1 MSYDKDARAIIDG
14 VGGADNIV
22 SAYHCIT
29 RLRFTLRDNTL
40 ADATAL
46 TAVPSVVGVN
56 DTGGQ
61 YQVIVGDKVPDVFAA
76 VAAVEPRLAGESAAP
91 APRQKL
97 SQRFFDFIG
106 GVFAPLLPAIAG
118 AGLLKGILALLGFA
132 GWIDPTSD
140 TALVLSAI
148 GDAVFFLLPV
158 LVAMTAARKLGANQY
173 VAVAIAGVLI
183 YPALVTALASGEA
196 VDFLGMPVTATTY
209 SYTVIPSLL
218 AIYLMSWVERGLN
231 RIIPRVVRMMVVPLI
246 TLVVVAPVTLIVLG
260 PLGSFV
266 GNGVSGGI
274 NWALENGGPLAGVV
288 IGALLPLIIMTGMHY
303 ALVPFILTNLAQ
315 VGADK
320 FLPLTYMQSF
330 ATTGAAL
337 GVAIRA
343 ESKTLKSL
351 AFSTTF
357 TGLMGVT
364 EPALYGLI
372 VPLRRPLIA
381 TMIGSAAGGAVSL
394 GLGVNAY
401 VLAGNSGIPG
411 LPGLV
416 GATFGWA
423 IVGIVLSFVVA
434 AVLTL
439 VLGFDESA
447 YAAAATNAPVDAGG
461 ESVASGVVSSSV
473 ASGGVAGAA
482 VPVIAPV
489 DGEIV
494 PLSSVPDRVFADGV
508 MGPGAAIAPAASD
521 VVAPVAGTV
530 VALFPTNHA
539 FGIRGDDGVEVLVHV
554 GIDTVALEGRG
565 FTAHIAQGDCVEAG
579 QRVLTV
585 DFDEVGRTKD
595 TSVIVV
601 VTEAAGTDL
610 RDLRTGAVTAGDPL
624 FAMQPVNAEATR

>member
-1 MSYDKDARAIIDG
+1 MPYKTDAAAIIAG
-14 VGGADNIV
+14 VGGSDNIV

-29 RLRFTLRDNTL
+29 RVRFTLRDNTK
-40 ADATAL
+40 ANAAAL
-46 TAVPSVVGVN
+46 TAVPAVVGVN

-61 YQVIVGDKVPDVFAA
+61 YQVVIGDKVPEVFAA
-76 VAAVEPRLAGESAAP
+76 IVAAEPRLATEPTAEAVAAAP
-91 APRQKL
+91 KQKA

-118 AGLLKGILALLGFA
+118 AGLLKGILALLSFA
-132 GWIDPTSD
+132 GWID
-140 TALVLSAI
+140 TASSTYLVLSAT
-148 GDAVFFLLPV
+148 GDAVFYLLPV

-183 YPALVTALASGEA
+183 YPGLVAALGSGDTI
-196 VDFLGMPVTATTY
+196 DFLGLPVTATSYAY
-209 SYTVIPSLL
+209 SVIPSLL

-231 RIIPRVVRMMVVPLI
+231 RIIPRVIRMMVVPLI
-246 TLVVVAPVTLIVLG
+246 TLVVVVPVTLVALG
-260 PLGSFV
+260 PLGSFL
-266 GNGVSGGI
+266 GNSVSGAI
-274 NWALENGGPLAGVV
+274 TWALTNGGPLAGAA

-315 VGADK
+315 TGADK

-343 ESKTLKSL
+343 KSKTLKTL

-372 VPLRRPLIA
+372 LPLRRPLIA
-381 TMIGSAAGGAVSL
+381 TMIGSAVGGAVSL
-394 GLGVNAY
+394 GFGVDAY

-423 IVGIVLSFVVA
+423 ILGIALSFVIA
-434 AVLTL
+434 TVLTL

-447 YAAAATNAPVDAGG
+447 FDASAGITP
-461 ESVASGVVSSSV
+461 
-473 ASGGVAGAA
+473 AGAA
-482 VPVIAPV
+482 AQPVVAASAVQVTAPATGV
-489 DGEIV
+489 VV

-508 MGPGAAIAPAASD
+508 MGDGVAIRPTSSEIT
-521 VVAPVAGTV
+521 APVTGTV

-539 FGIRGDDGVEVLVHV
+539 FGIRTDEGVEVLVHV
-554 GIDTVALEGRG
+554 GIDTVALAGQG
-565 FTAHIAQGDCVEAG
+565 FTAHIAQGEHVVQG
-579 QRVLTV
+579 QKLLTV
-585 DFDEVGRTKD
+585 DFDEVGKTKD

-601 VTEAAGTDL
+601 VTEAGGLAL
-610 RDLRTGAVTAGDPL
+610 HAAHVGAVAAGDAL
-624 FAMQPVNAEATR
+624 FALAPAVVEVTR

>member
-29 RLRFTLRDNTL
+29 RLRFTLRDNTK
-40 ADATAL
+40 ADAAAL
-46 TAVPSVVGVN
+46 TAVPTVVGVN

-61 YQVIVGDKVPDVFAA
+61 YQVIIGDKVPDVFAA
-76 VAAVEPRLAGESAAP
+76 LAKAEPRLGTEMAVAAP
-91 APRQKL
+91 KQKL

-118 AGLLKGILALLGFA
+118 AGLLKGILALLSFA
-132 GWIDPTSD
+132 GWIDPASSTY
-140 TALVLSAI
+140 LVLNAI

-183 YPALVTALASGEA
+183 YPALVAALGSGEPI
-196 VDFLGMPVTATTY
+196 DFLGLPITPTTY

-231 RIIPRVVRMMVVPLI
+231 RIIPRVIRMMVVPLI
-246 TLVVVAPVTLIVLG
+246 TLVVVAPITLLLLG

-266 GNGVSGGI
+266 GSGISGGI

-315 VGADK
+315 TGADK
-320 FLPLTYMQSF
+320 FLPLTYVQTF
-330 ATTGAAL
+330 ATAGAAL

-343 ESKTLKSL
+343 KSKTLKSL

-364 EPALYGLI
+364 EPALYGLV

-381 TMIGSAAGGAVSL
+381 TMIGSAAGGAISL
-394 GLGVNAY
+394 GFGVNAY
-401 VLAGNSGIPG
+401 VLAGNGGIPG

-423 IVGIVLSFVVA
+423 LVGIAVAFVLA
-434 AVLTL
+434 TTLTL

-447 YAAAATNAPVDAGG
+447 YAASASAPGEQPASAAAAASDAVGTGDPV
-461 ESVASGVVSSSV
+461 EVVSP
-473 ASGGVAGAA
+473 AT
-482 VPVIAPV
+482 
-489 DGEIV
+489 GEIV
-494 PLSSVPDRVFADGV
+494 PLSSVPDRVFADGI
-508 MGPGAAIAPAASD
+508 MGEGVAVRPTASEI
-521 VVAPVAGTV
+521 VAPVSGTV
-530 VALFPTNHA
+530 VALFPTHHA
-539 FGIRGDDGVEVLVHV
+539 FGIRTDAGVEVLVHV

-565 FTAHIAQGDCVEAG
+565 FTAHVAQGDRVEAG
-579 QRVLTV
+579 EHVLSV
-585 DFDEVGRTKD
+585 DVDEVGKTND

-601 VTEAAGTDL
+601 ITEAAG
-610 RDLRTGAVTAGDPL
+610 RDLQGVRTGSTSVGAPL
-624 FAMQPVNAEATR
+624 FTMQALTEEAAR

>member
-61 YQVIVGDKVPDVFAA
+61 YQVIVGDRVPDVFAA
-76 VAAVEPRLAGESAAP
+76 VAAVEPRLGGESAAP

-132 GWIDPTSD
+132 GWIDATSD
-140 TALVLSAI
+140 TALVLNAI

-343 ESKTLKSL
+343 KSKTLKSL

-423 IVGIVLSFVVA
+423 IVGIVLSFVVS

-447 YAAAATNAPVDAGG
+447 YAAAATNAPVAAGTAPA
-461 ESVASGVVSSSV
+461 ASGPATPGSAAATGATVS
-473 ASGGVAGAA
+473 
-482 VPVIAPV
+482 VIAPV
-489 DGEIV
+489 AGEIV
-494 PLSSVPDRVFADGV
+494 PLATVPDRVFADGV
-508 MGPGAAIAPAASD
+508 MGPGAAIAPTASD
-521 VVAPVAGTV
+521 VVAPMAGTV

-565 FTAHIAQGDCVEAG
+565 FTAHIAQGDRVEAG

-624 FAMQPVNAEATR
+624 FAMQPVAAEVKR

>member
-76 VAAVEPRLAGESAAP
+76 VAAAEPRLSGESTAP

-132 GWIDPTSD
+132 GWIDATSD

-343 ESKTLKSL
+343 KSKTLKSL

-447 YAAAATNAPVDAGG
+447 YAAAATNAPVAAAGG
-461 ESVASGVVSSSV
+461 SAASGVVSPA

-489 DGEIV
+489 AGEIV
-494 PLSSVPDRVFADGV
+494 PLASVPDRVFADGV
-508 MGPGAAIAPAASD
+508 MGPGAAIAPAAPD

-565 FTAHIAQGDCVEAG
+565 FTAHIAQGDRVEAG

-610 RDLRTGAVTAGDPL
+610 RDLRTGAVAAGDPL
-624 FAMQPVNAEATR
+624 FAMQPVTAEATR

>member
-1 MSYDKDARAIIDG
+1 MSYDKDAHAIIDG

-29 RLRFTLRDNTL
+29 RLRFTLRDNTK
-40 ADATAL
+40 ADAAAL
-46 TAVPSVVGVN
+46 TAVPTVVGVN

-61 YQVIVGDKVPDVFAA
+61 YQVIIGDKVPDVFAA
-76 VAAVEPRLAGESAAP
+76 LAKAEPRLGSETAAAGP
-91 APRQKL
+91 KQKL

-118 AGLLKGILALLGFA
+118 AGLLKGILALLSFA
-132 GWIDPTSD
+132 GWIDPGSNTY
-140 TALVLSAI
+140 LVLSAI

-183 YPALVTALASGEA
+183 YPALVTALASGDP
-196 VDFLGMPVTATTY
+196 VDFLGLPVTPTTY

-246 TLVVVAPVTLIVLG
+246 TLVVVVPITLLLLG

-266 GNGVSGGI
+266 GSGISGGI

-315 VGADK
+315 TGADK
-320 FLPLTYMQSF
+320 FLPLTYVQTF
-330 ATTGAAL
+330 ATSGAAL

-343 ESKTLKSL
+343 KSKTLKSL
-351 AFSTTF
+351 AFSTAF

-364 EPALYGLI
+364 EPALYGLV

-381 TMIGSAAGGAVSL
+381 TMLGSAAGGAISL
-394 GLGVNAY
+394 GFGVNAY
-401 VLAGNSGIPG
+401 VLAGNGGIPG

-416 GATFGWA
+416 GETFGWA
-423 IVGIVLSFVVA
+423 LVGIVVAFVLA
-434 AVLTL
+434 TVLTL

-447 YAAAATNAPVDAGG
+447 YAASASVAPEQADASSTTTDQAADAG
-461 ESVASGVVSSSV
+461 EAVEVVSP
-473 ASGGVAGAA
+473 AA
-482 VPVIAPV
+482 
-489 DGEIV
+489 GEIV
-494 PLSSVPDRVFADGV
+494 PLSTVPDRVFADGV
-508 MGPGAAIAPAASD
+508 MGQGVAVRPTASD
-521 VVAPVAGTV
+521 IVAPVSGTV
-530 VALFPTNHA
+530 VALFPTHHA
-539 FGIRGDDGVEVLVHV
+539 FGVRTDAGVEVLVHV

-565 FTAHIAQGDCVEAG
+565 FTAHIAQGDRVVAG
-579 QRVLTV
+579 QHVLTV
-585 DFDEVGRTKD
+585 DFDEVGKTKD

-601 VTEAAGTDL
+601 ITEAAGREL
-610 RDLRTGAVTAGDPL
+610 RATRTGMTSLASPL
-624 FAMQPVNAEATR
+624 FTMQAITEEAAR

>member
-1 MSYDKDARAIIDG
+1 MSYDEDARAIIDG

-29 RLRFTLRDNTL
+29 RLRFTLRDNTR
-40 ADATAL
+40 ADAAAL
-46 TAVPSVVGVN
+46 TTVPTVVGIN

-61 YQVIVGDKVPDVFAA
+61 YQVIIGDKVPEVFAA
-76 VAAVEPRLAGESAAP
+76 LAKAEPRLGTETATTGP
-91 APRQKL
+91 KQKL

-118 AGLLKGILALLGFA
+118 AGLLKGILALLSFA
-132 GWIDPTSD
+132 GWIDPASSTY
-140 TALVLSAI
+140 LVLSAI

-183 YPALVTALASGEA
+183 YPALVTALGSGDP
-196 VDFLGMPVTATTY
+196 VDFLGLPVTPTTY

-231 RIIPRVVRMMVVPLI
+231 RVIPRVIRMMVVPLV
-246 TLVVVAPVTLIVLG
+246 TLVVVVPITLLLLG

-266 GNGVSGGI
+266 GSGISGGI

-315 VGADK
+315 TGADR
-320 FLPLTYMQSF
+320 FLPLTYVQTF
-330 ATTGAAL
+330 ATAGAAL

-343 ESKTLKSL
+343 KSKTLKSL

-364 EPALYGLI
+364 EPALYGL
-372 VPLRRPLIA
+372 VLPLRRPLYA
-381 TMIGSAAGGAVSL
+381 AMIGSAAGGAISL
-394 GLGVNAY
+394 GFGVNAY
-401 VLAGNSGIPG
+401 VLAGNGGIPG

-416 GATFGWA
+416 GETFVWA
-423 IVGIVLSFVVA
+423 LVGIVVAFVLA
-434 AVLTL
+434 TVLTL

-447 YAAAATNAPVDAGG
+447 YAASASAAAPEQTRAGKFAADRAADTGDAV
-461 ESVASGVVSSSV
+461 EVVSP
-473 ASGGVAGAA
+473 AAG
-482 VPVIAPV
+482 
-489 DGEIV
+489 ETV
-494 PLSSVPDRVFADGV
+494 PLSTVPDRVFADGV
-508 MGPGAAIAPAASD
+508 MGEGVAVRPTASD
-521 VVAPVAGTV
+521 IVAPVSGTV
-530 VALFPTNHA
+530 VALFPTHHA
-539 FGIRGDDGVEVLVHV
+539 FGIRTDAGVEVLVHV

-565 FTAHIAQGDCVEAG
+565 FTAHIAQGDRVEAA
-579 QRVLTV
+579 QPVLTV

-595 TSVIVV
+595 TSVIIVI
-601 VTEAAGTDL
+601 TEAAG
-610 RDLRTGAVTAGDPL
+610 RDLHGVQYGATALAAPL
-624 FAMQPVNAEATR
+624 FTMQPIAEEITR

>member
-14 VGGADNIV
+14 VGGSENIV

-29 RLRFTLRDNTL
+29 RLRFTLRDNTK
-40 ADATAL
+40 ADAQAL
-46 TAVPSVVGVN
+46 AAVPTVVGVN

-61 YQVIVGDKVPDVFAA
+61 YQVIIGDKVPDVFAA
-76 VAAVEPRLAGESAAP
+76 VTAAEPRLAGESSTP
-91 APRQKL
+91 APSSTPL
-97 SQRFFDFIG
+97 QRFFDFIG

-132 GWIDPTSD
+132 GWIDSASG
-140 TALVLSAI
+140 TALVLNAI
-148 GDAVFFLLPV
+148 GDAVFYLLPV

-173 VAVAIAGVLI
+173 VAVAIAGVLL
-183 YPALVTALASGEA
+183 YPSLVSALASENP
-196 VDFLGMPVTATTY
+196 VDFLGIAVTPTTY

-231 RIIPRVVRMMVVPLI
+231 RIIPRVIRMMVVPLL
-246 TLVVVAPVTLIVLG
+246 TLVVVAPITLVALG
-260 PLGSFV
+260 PLGSLI
-266 GNGVSGGI
+266 GNGISGGL

-315 VGADK
+315 LGADK

-343 ESKTLKSL
+343 KSKTLKAL

-364 EPALYGLI
+364 EPALYGL
-372 VPLRRPLIA
+372 VLPLRRPLIA
-381 TMIGSAAGGAVSL
+381 TMIGSAAGGALSL

-416 GATFGWA
+416 GASFGWA
-423 IVGIVLSFVVA
+423 ILGIAVSFVVA
-434 AVLTL
+434 AVLTI

-447 YAAAATNAPVDAGG
+447 YAAAATTEPAARADAPSPVA
-461 ESVASGVVSSSV
+461 EKSVIVAS
-473 ASGGVAGAA
+473 
-482 VPVIAPV
+482 PVTGDV
-489 DGEIV
+489 V
-494 PLSSVPDRVFADGV
+494 PLSTVPDRVFADGV
-508 MGPGAAIAPAASD
+508 MGEGVTVRPLAAQIGAPI
-521 VVAPVAGTV
+521 AGTL
-530 VALFPTNHA
+530 VALFPTKHA
-539 FGIRGDDGVEVLVHV
+539 FGVRGDDGVEVLVHV
-554 GIDTVALEGRG
+554 GIDTVALDGRG
-565 FTAHIAQGDCVEAG
+565 FIAHVEQGARVEAG
-579 QRVLTV
+579 QHILTV
-585 DFDEVGRTKD
+585 DFDEVGKTKD

-601 VTEAAGTDL
+601 VTETAGTELRSAAAGPIQ
-610 RDLRTGAVTAGDPL
+610 ASEQL
-624 FAMQPVNAEATR
+624 FVLESMSEQVSR